1 MQEVPVPERRGFDF
15 SDFGTNNIEI
25 LMVKAPIQ
33 QVSSKLAKLLHG
45 KLKIDVLSQDNNTLF
60 GRHTVVHQYAGH
72 DWTIV
77 FPGGA
82 MDPVIQLSESLKT
95 SCIYMQHGDTA
106 SCSRYQLFHQGVCIE
121 EFDWGCDYTEEFF
134 GIDPKNLLEFAQ
146 EQDNRGEPL
155 SDYWDPRKWHIY
167 CLHGLCSYKFR
178 SNICSV
184 KEADV
189 LDEKNFLN
197 TLLCAQDAWLP
208 DWKYLPWTE
217 SFDISNVNIDDFV
230 RIDFIK
236 GRESQPE
243 VLAAIDEYYTQSKLV
258 EFDTAKSFM
267 NELKF

>member
-1 MQEVPVPERRGFDF
+1 MQEVPVPDRRGFDF

-33 QVSSKLAKLLHG
+33 QVSPKLAKLLHG

-121 EFDWGCDYTEEFF
+121 EFDWGCDYTEEFL
-134 GIDPKNLLEFAQ
+134 GVASEDLLEFAQ
-146 EQDNRGEPL
+146 ERDAQGESLP
-155 SDYWDPRKWHIY
+155 DYWDPRKWGV
-167 CLHGLCSYKFR
+167 CSFDGLRSYRFR
-178 SNICSV
+178 SSICTATEV
-184 KEADV
+184 DV
-189 LDEKNFLN
+189 LDDEKFLN
-197 TLLCAQDAWLP
+197 TLMCAQDAWLP
-208 DWKYLPWTE
+208 DWDYLPWTE
-217 SFDISNVNIDDFV
+217 SFDISKVNIENFV

-236 GRESQPE
+236 GRERPPE
-243 VLAAIDEYYTQSKLV
+243 VLAAIDEYYT
-258 EFDTAKSFM
+258 
-267 NELKF
+267 